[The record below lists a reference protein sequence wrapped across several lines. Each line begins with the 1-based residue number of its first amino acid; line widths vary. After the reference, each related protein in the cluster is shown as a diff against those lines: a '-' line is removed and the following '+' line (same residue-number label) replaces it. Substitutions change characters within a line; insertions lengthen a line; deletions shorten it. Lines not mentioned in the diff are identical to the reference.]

1 MAPGVPV
8 GMKAGGGRRG
18 AKKPGT
24 PRVSTAAAP
33 VSLNSSRA
41 QGPGSHGS
49 AASQAVMPSQKA
61 RRLATRRSG
70 GLPAMMAALIA
81 PIEMPATQ
89 EGSKPCMQSASN
101 APA

>member
-1 MAPGVPV
+1 MAPGAPV

-33 VSLNSSRA
+33 ASLNSSRA
-41 QGPGSHGS
+41 QWPGSQGS

-70 GLPAMMAALIA
+70 GLPAMIAALMA
-81 PIEMPATQ
+81 PIEIPANQ
-89 EGSKPCMQSASN
+89 AGCCPPAASAS
-101 APA
+101 